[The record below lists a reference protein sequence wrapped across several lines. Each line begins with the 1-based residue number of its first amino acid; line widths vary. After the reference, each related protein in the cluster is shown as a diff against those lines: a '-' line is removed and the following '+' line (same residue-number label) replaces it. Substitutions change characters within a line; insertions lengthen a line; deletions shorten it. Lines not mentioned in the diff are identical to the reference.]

1 MQYFIDTNAW
11 ITFFEDSPRLSN
23 HAAELMESASAECFV
38 SIASVWEAAIKVGLG
53 KLELPYDLEQDL
65 PCIFDENGFS
75 LLGIEFSDAVR
86 VRDLPR
92 MHGDPFDRLMVSQA
106 KGRRWP
112 VISSDPVFDLYG
124 VRRIW

>member
-1 MQYFIDTNAW
+1 MQYLIDTNAW

-106 KGRRWP
+106 KERRWP